1 VADTTE
7 LTQRGSVS
15 DRVLVVGGTRGTGL
29 LIARLLLERGYQ
41 VRVLARD
48 VPRAAQTLGSEIEV
62 LAGDITQPYTLFPA
76 VEGVDHV
83 IVTAGIR
90 SGRFAGESQVKETDH
105 QGVLNVLEAA
115 RDTGVNGRF
124 MYMNSIGI
132 RTPSWAATVLN
143 LVKGNTL
150 VWRGRL
156 ESSIRASGVDYTIIR
171 TGFLLNAPG
180 GQRAVLVGQ
189 GALPLRWR
197 YRIARADVAEAFV
210 EALRHPR
217 ASRATFEVAWAEGP
231 RREAWA
237 AMYNRLRPD
246 RSA

>member
-1 VADTTE
+1 M
-7 LTQRGSVS
+7 S

-29 LIARLLLERGYQ
+29 LIAGLLRERGYE

-48 VPRAAQTLGSEIEV
+48 VSRPVTNLGSEVELI
-62 LAGDITQPYTLFPA
+62 AGDMTHPYTLFPA
-76 VEGVDHV
+76 VDGVDHV

-90 SGRFAGESQVKETDH
+90 SGRFARESRVKETDY

-115 RDTGVNGRF
+115 REAGVRGRF

-156 ESSIRASGVDYTIIR
+156 ESSIRASGADYTIIR
-171 TGFLLNAPG
+171 AGFLLNAAA
-180 GQRAVLVGQ
+180 GQRAILVGQ
-189 GALPLRWR
+189 GARPLLWR

-217 ASRATFEVAWAEGP
+217 ASRTTFEISWADGP

-237 AMYNRLRPD
+237 AMYNRLRPEG
-246 RSA
+246 

>member
-1 VADTTE
+1 
-7 LTQRGSVS
+7 VS

-29 LIARLLLERGYQ
+29 LIARLLLERGYG

-48 VPRAAQTLGSEIEV
+48 VQRAVADLDSGVEV
-62 LAGDITQPYTLFPA
+62 IAGDMTQPYTLFPA

-90 SGRFAGESQVKETDH
+90 SGRFARQSRVKATDY
-105 QGVLNVLEAA
+105 QGVLNVLETA
-115 RDTGVNGRF
+115 REAGVGGRF

-132 RTPSWAATVLN
+132 KTPSWAATVLN

-150 VWRGRL
+150 EWRRRV
-156 ESSIRASGVDYTIIR
+156 ESAIRASGADYTIIR
-171 TGFLLNAPG
+171 TGFLRNAAG

-189 GALPLRWR
+189 GALPLLWR

-217 ASRATFEVAWAEGP
+217 ASRATFEISWAEGP

-237 AMYNRLRPD
+237 TMYNRLRAD
-246 RSA
+246 G